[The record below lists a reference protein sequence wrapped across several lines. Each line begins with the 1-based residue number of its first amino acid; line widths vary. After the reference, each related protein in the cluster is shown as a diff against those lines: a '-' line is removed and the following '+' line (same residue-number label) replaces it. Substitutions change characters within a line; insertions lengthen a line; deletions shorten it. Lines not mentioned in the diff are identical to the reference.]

1 MNPASPH
8 SDDPKPV
15 VLVVDDSQ
23 DVQRLLRARLRSED
37 LDLICA
43 DNGADGVT
51 MARARLPAI
60 ILLDLDMPDVDGFEV
75 LRALKDDQR
84 TLEIPVIV
92 LSGLQN
98 AQDKVTAFDLGAVD
112 YITKPFDLMELRC
125 RVRAAL
131 RLHHLV
137 QMLAQRA
144 QIDGLTGLW
153 NRAYFDSRWAEEFAR
168 AGRHSRPVSLALL
181 DIDHFKS
188 VNDTYGHPAG
198 DTVLQSFCK
207 VMLRESRATDIVC
220 RYGGEEFALIMPD
233 TTSSD
238 AAGVCERI
246 RAAIAALVWSR
257 HPERAVTVSAGV
269 AGGIPIES
277 SPPIQWVEAADEQLY
292 AAKRAGR
299 NRVVVRDTGAN
310 PLVLAR
316 AG

>member
-1 MNPASPH
+1 MNPAPSHP
-8 SDDPKPV
+8 DDSKPV
-15 VLVVDDSQ
+15 VLVIDDSQ

-37 LDLICA
+37 LDLISA

-51 MARARLPAI
+51 IARSRLPAI

-153 NRAYFDSRWAEEFAR
+153 NRAYFDNRWSEEFAR
-168 AGRHSRPVSLALL
+168 AARYGRSVSLALL

-198 DTVLQSFCK
+198 DAVLQSFCK
-207 VMLRESRATDIVC
+207 VLLRESRHTDIPC
-220 RYGGEEFALIMPD
+220 RYGGEEFVLIMPD
-233 TTSSD
+233 TSAAD
-238 AAGVCERI
+238 AAGVCDRV
-246 RAAIAALVWSR
+246 RAAVAALVWSR
-257 HPERAVTVSAGV
+257 HPERPVTVSGGV
-269 AGGIPIES
+269 AGGIPPDGATAVSWI
-277 SPPIQWVEAADEQLY
+277 EAADEQLY

-299 NRVVVRDTGAN
+299 NRVMVRDTGSN
-310 PLVLAR
+310 PLALAR